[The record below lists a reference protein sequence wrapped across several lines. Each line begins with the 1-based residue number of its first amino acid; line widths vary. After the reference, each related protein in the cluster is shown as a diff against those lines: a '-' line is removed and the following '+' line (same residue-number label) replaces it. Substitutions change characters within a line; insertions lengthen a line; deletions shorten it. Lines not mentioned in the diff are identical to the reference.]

1 MKNKYQRLS
10 REDKKEAKKRYIASS
25 DRNKS
30 YMSLLTRML
39 VLGIIGLTYGIISA
53 IFDAFILSVPVWS
66 YVVDGV
72 IIVFSVFLLVQKGRI
87 QSSTI
92 NKFLIKE
99 TKGVPVKEE
108 KVEKKIEVKED
119 KKEEPKKEVKEEKKE
134 VKSAK
139 KAAPKKATRKVEET
153 TEEPKLKKEKA
164 EPKKVEGKEEEIE
177 MPQPKAK
184 KRKHVSKNSKAK
196 KAAKKKSK

>member
-10 REDKKEAKKRYIASS
+10 KEEKKEAKKRYIAFS

-72 IIVFSVFLLVQKGRI
+72 IIVFSVFLLVQKSRI

-92 NKFLIKE
+92 NKFLIEE

-108 KVEKKIEVKED
+108 KVEKMIEVKED
-119 KKEEPKKEVKEEKKE
+119 KKEELKKE

-139 KAAPKKATRKVEET
+139 KAAPKKATRKVEAT

-164 EPKKVEGKEEEIE
+164 EPKKVEVKEEEIE